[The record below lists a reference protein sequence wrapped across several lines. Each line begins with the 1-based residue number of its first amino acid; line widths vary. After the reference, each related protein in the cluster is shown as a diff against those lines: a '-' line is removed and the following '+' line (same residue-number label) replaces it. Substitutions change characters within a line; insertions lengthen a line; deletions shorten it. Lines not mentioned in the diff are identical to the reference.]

1 MHTSDFCETVGYI
14 GLCAVSNATY
24 RSLAG
29 SNKSLLQQDW
39 KNGRSFL
46 CVSGI
51 CVWYVKNVSV
61 KERLKNCSRL
71 KKYMIL
77 NWILDPGGNA
87 LKDGLGT
94 IGEILI
100 WTIYEIA

>member
-1 MHTSDFCETVGYI
+1 M
-14 GLCAVSNATY
+14 
-24 RSLAG
+24 
-29 SNKSLLQQDW
+29 
-39 KNGRSFL
+39 
-46 CVSGI
+46 
-51 CVWYVKNVSV
+51 WYVKNVSV